1 MTVIKLLLVLPSL
14 GLAVFIAA
22 PALGPVSCLAASETN
37 HPKRTSSQ
45 EVKPEPTEQFF
56 TNAAVPHLKIEITG
70 TDLTNLRDKN
80 REYVRATV
88 REGAKEEKVYTDV
101 GIHLKGAAGSFR
113 GLDDKPALTLN
124 FDKFK
129 EHQKFHGL
137 DKIHLNNSV
146 QDPSYMTEHLCGT
159 LFREADVPASRVS
172 FARVWLN
179 GRDLGFYVLKEG
191 FDKQFLRLY
200 YRNPNG
206 NLYDGGFLR
215 EITEPLDRISG
226 HETNG
231 YAALKAAAAAATEP
245 DPNKRLQ
252 RLDQVLDLE
261 RFISFIA
268 VEIMTWH
275 WDGYALKRN
284 NYRVYHDPEADKIVF
299 FPHGMDQMFWEANGP
314 LFPNMEGLVARKV
327 LETTEGHRRYR
338 ARMSELLTNV
348 FKIEVLTNRINEL
361 QARIRPEL
369 MAINPEVARNHDGA
383 VDHLRAEVIGR
394 CDGLQRLLSIPEPQ
408 PLKFDNSGFASL
420 SAWRTLDPLGSA
432 LLDRVGVAGSK
443 RTLHIRAGPS
453 GKCTASWR
461 SRVLLVPGRYR
472 CEGLVR
478 TAGVVALEE
487 PTAAVQ
493 KGKGAGIRV
502 HGSLQPRSNEA
513 SGDTDWQKVEYD
525 FAVDPS
531 GGATEVVCELRAAKG
546 EAWFDL
552 DSLRL
557 VRKDR

>member
-1 MTVIKLLLVLPSL
+1 MAVTKLRFVLLGL
-14 GLAVFIAA
+14 GLALFISA
-22 PALGPVSCLAASETN
+22 PALGPISGLAASETN

-45 EVKPEPTEQFF
+45 PLRPEPTEQFF
-56 TNAAVPHLKIEITG
+56 TNRAVPHLKIEITG
-70 TDLTNLRDKN
+70 TNLTNLRDKN

-88 REGAKEEKVYTDV
+88 REGDAPEKVYSDV

-124 FDKFK
+124 FDKFR
-129 EHQKFHGL
+129 ERQKFHGL

-159 LFREADVPASRVS
+159 LFREANVPASRVS

-200 YRNPNG
+200 FRNPNG

-215 EITEPLDRISG
+215 EITEPLDKISG

-245 DPNKRLQ
+245 DPSQRLQ
-252 RLDQVLDLE
+252 RLDQVLALDCFL
-261 RFISFIA
+261 SFIA

-284 NYRVYHDPEADKIVF
+284 NYRVYHDPDADKIVF
-299 FPHGMDQMFWEANGP
+299 FPHGMDQMFWEPNGP
-314 LFPNMEGLVARKV
+314 LLPNMEGLVARKV
-327 LETTEGHRRYR
+327 LETTEGRRRYR

-369 MAINPEVARNHDGA
+369 TAINPEVARNHDGA

-394 CDGLQRLLSIPEPQ
+394 WAGLQRLLSIPEPQ
-408 PLKFDNSGFASL
+408 PLKFDNSGFAAL
-420 SAWRTLDPLGSA
+420 SIWRTLDPLGTA

-443 RTLHIRAGPS
+443 RTLHIRAGPA

-461 SRVLLVPGRYR
+461 CRVLLAPGQYR

-478 TAGVVALEE
+478 TAGVVALDE
-487 PTAAVQ
+487 PNAAVQ
-493 KGKGAGIRV
+493 KGKGAGLRV
-502 HGSLQPRSNEA
+502 HGSRQPRSNEA
-513 SGDTDWQKVEYD
+513 LGDTDWRKVEFD
-525 FAVDPS
+525 FAVDPA
-531 GGATEVVCELRAAKG
+531 GEEAEVVCELRAAKG

>member
-1 MTVIKLLLVLPSL
+1 MAVTKLRFVLLGL
-14 GLAVFIAA
+14 GLALFISA
-22 PALGPVSCLAASETN
+22 PALGPISGLAASETN

-45 EVKPEPTEQFF
+45 PLRPEPTEQFF
-56 TNAAVPHLKIEITG
+56 TNRAVPHLKIEITG
-70 TDLTNLRDKN
+70 TNLTNLRDKN

-88 REGAKEEKVYTDV
+88 REGDAPEKVYSDV

-124 FDKFK
+124 FDKFR
-129 EHQKFHGL
+129 ERQKFHGL

-159 LFREADVPASRVS
+159 LFREANVPASRVS

-200 YRNPNG
+200 FRNPNG

-215 EITEPLDRISG
+215 EITEPLDKISG

-245 DPNKRLQ
+245 DPSQRLQ
-252 RLDQVLDLE
+252 RLDQVLALD

-284 NYRVYHDPEADKIVF
+284 NYRVYHDPDADKIVF
-299 FPHGMDQMFWEANGP
+299 FPHGMDQMFWEPNGP
-314 LFPNMEGLVARKV
+314 LLPNMEGLVARKV
-327 LETTEGHRRYR
+327 LETTEGRRRYR

-369 MAINPEVARNHDGA
+369 TAINPEVARNHDGA

-394 CDGLQRLLSIPEPQ
+394 WAGLQRLLSIPEPQ
-408 PLKFDNSGFASL
+408 PLKFDNSGFAAL
-420 SAWRTLDPLGSA
+420 SIWRTLDPLGTA

-443 RTLHIRAGPS
+443 RTLHIRAGPA

-461 SRVLLVPGRYR
+461 CRVLLAPGQYR

-478 TAGVVALEE
+478 TAGVVALDE
-487 PTAAVQ
+487 PNAAVQ
-493 KGKGAGIRV
+493 KGKGAGLRV
-502 HGSLQPRSNEA
+502 HGSRQPRSNEA
-513 SGDTDWQKVEYD
+513 LGDTDWRKVEFD
-525 FAVDPS
+525 FAVDPA
-531 GGATEVVCELRAAKG
+531 GEEAEVVCELRAAKG

>member
-1 MTVIKLLLVLPSL
+1 MAVTKLRFVLLGL
-14 GLAVFIAA
+14 GLALFISA
-22 PALGPVSCLAASETN
+22 PALGPISGLAASETN

-45 EVKPEPTEQFF
+45 PLRPEPTGQFF
-56 TNAAVPHLKIEITG
+56 TNRAVPHLKIEITG
-70 TDLTNLRDKN
+70 TNLTNLRDKN

-88 REGAKEEKVYTDV
+88 REGDAPEKVYSDV

-124 FDKFK
+124 FDKFR
-129 EHQKFHGL
+129 ERQKFHGL

-159 LFREADVPASRVS
+159 LFREANVPASRVS

-200 YRNPNG
+200 FRNPNG

-215 EITEPLDRISG
+215 EITEPLDKISG

-245 DPNKRLQ
+245 DPTKRLQ
-252 RLDQVLDLE
+252 RLDQVLALD

-284 NYRVYHDPEADKIVF
+284 NYRVYHDPDADKIVF
-299 FPHGMDQMFWEANGP
+299 FPHGMDQMFWEPNGP
-314 LFPNMEGLVARKV
+314 LLPNMEGLVARKV
-327 LETTEGHRRYR
+327 LETTEGRRRYR

-369 MAINPEVARNHDGA
+369 TAINPEVARNHDGA

-394 CDGLQRLLSIPEPQ
+394 WAGLQRLLSIPEPQ
-408 PLKFDNSGFASL
+408 PLKFDNSGFAAL
-420 SAWRTLDPLGSA
+420 SIWRTLDPLGTA

-443 RTLHIRAGPS
+443 RTLHIRAGPA

-461 SRVLLVPGRYR
+461 CRVLLAPGQYR

-478 TAGVVALEE
+478 TAGVVALDE
-487 PTAAVQ
+487 PNAAVQ
-493 KGKGAGIRV
+493 KGKGAGLRV
-502 HGSLQPRSNEA
+502 HGSRQPRSNEA
-513 SGDTDWQKVEYD
+513 LGDTDWRKVEFD
-525 FAVDPS
+525 FAVDPA
-531 GGATEVVCELRAAKG
+531 GEEAEVVCELRAAKG

>member
-1 MTVIKLLLVLPSL
+1 MAVTKLRFVLLGL
-14 GLAVFIAA
+14 GLALFISA
-22 PALGPVSCLAASETN
+22 PALGPISGLAASETN

-45 EVKPEPTEQFF
+45 PLRPEPTEQFF
-56 TNAAVPHLKIEITG
+56 TNRAVPHLKIEITG
-70 TDLTNLRDKN
+70 TNLTNLRDKN

-88 REGAKEEKVYTDV
+88 REGDAPEKVYSDV

-124 FDKFK
+124 FDKFR
-129 EHQKFHGL
+129 ERQKFHGL

-159 LFREADVPASRVS
+159 LFREANVPAARVS

-200 YRNPNG
+200 FRNPNG

-215 EITEPLDRISG
+215 EITEPLDKISG

-245 DPNKRLQ
+245 DPTKRLQ
-252 RLDQVLDLE
+252 RLDQVLALD

-284 NYRVYHDPEADKIVF
+284 NYRVYHDPDADKIVF
-299 FPHGMDQMFWEANGP
+299 FPHGMDQMFWEPNGP
-314 LFPNMEGLVARKV
+314 LLPNMEGLVARKV
-327 LETTEGHRRYR
+327 LETTEGRRRYR

-369 MAINPEVARNHDGA
+369 TAINPEVARNHDGA

-394 CDGLQRLLSIPEPQ
+394 WAGLQRLLSIPEPQ
-408 PLKFDNSGFASL
+408 PLKFDNSGFAAL
-420 SAWRTLDPLGSA
+420 SIWRTLDPLGTA

-443 RTLHIRAGPS
+443 RTLHIRAGPA

-461 SRVLLVPGRYR
+461 CRVLLAPGQYR

-478 TAGVVALEE
+478 TAGVVALDE
-487 PTAAVQ
+487 PNAAVQ
-493 KGKGAGIRV
+493 KGKGAGLRV
-502 HGSLQPRSNEA
+502 HGSRQPRSNEA
-513 SGDTDWQKVEYD
+513 LGDTDWRKVEFD
-525 FAVDPS
+525 FAVDPA
-531 GGATEVVCELRAAKG
+531 GEEAEVVCELRAAKG

>member
-1 MTVIKLLLVLPSL
+1 MTVIKLRLFRLGLP
-14 GLAVFIAA
+14 LAVFIAA
-22 PALGPVSCLAASETN
+22 PPLGPVSCLAASETN
-37 HPKRTSSQ
+37 HPKRASSQ
-45 EVKPEPTEQFF
+45 EIKPEPTEQFF
-56 TNAAVPHLKIEITG
+56 TNRAVPHLKIEITG
-70 TDLTNLRDKN
+70 TNLTNLRDKN

-88 REGAKEEKVYTDV
+88 REGGKEAKVYTDV

-124 FDKFK
+124 FEKFK

-200 YRNPNG
+200 FRNPNG

-231 YAALKAAAAAATEP
+231 YAALKAAAAATTEP

-299 FPHGMDQMFWEANGP
+299 FPHGMDQMFWEPNGP
-314 LFPNMEGLVARKV
+314 LLPNMEGLVARKV
-327 LETTEGHRRYR
+327 LETTEGRRRYR

-369 MAINPEVARNHDGA
+369 TAINPEVARNHDGA

-394 CDGLQRLLSIPEPQ
+394 WAGLQRLLSIPEPQ
-408 PLKFDNSGFASL
+408 PLKFDNSGFAAL
-420 SAWRTLDPLGSA
+420 SIWRTLDPLGTA

-443 RTLHIRAGPS
+443 RTLHIRAGPA

-461 SRVLLVPGRYR
+461 CRVLLAPGQYR

-478 TAGVVALEE
+478 TAGVVALDE
-487 PTAAVQ
+487 PNAAVQ
-493 KGKGAGIRV
+493 KGKGAGLRV
-502 HGSLQPRSNEA
+502 HGSRQPRSNEA
-513 SGDTDWQKVEYD
+513 LGDTDWRKVEFD
-525 FAVDPS
+525 FAVDPA
-531 GGATEVVCELRAAKG
+531 GEEAEVVCELRAAKG

>member
-1 MTVIKLLLVLPSL
+1 MAVTKLRFVLLGL
-14 GLAVFIAA
+14 GLALFISA
-22 PALGPVSCLAASETN
+22 PALGPISGLAASETN

-45 EVKPEPTEQFF
+45 PLRPEPTEQFF
-56 TNAAVPHLKIEITG
+56 TNRAVPHLKIEITG
-70 TDLTNLRDKN
+70 TNLTNLRDKN

-88 REGAKEEKVYTDV
+88 REGDAPEKVYSDV

-124 FDKFK
+124 FDKFR
-129 EHQKFHGL
+129 ERQKFHGL

-159 LFREADVPASRVS
+159 LFREANVPASRVS

-200 YRNPNG
+200 FRNPNG

-215 EITEPLDRISG
+215 EITEPLDKISG

-245 DPNKRLQ
+245 DPTKRLQ
-252 RLDQVLDLE
+252 RLDQVLALD

-284 NYRVYHDPEADKIVF
+284 NYRVYHDPDADKIVF
-299 FPHGMDQMFWEANGP
+299 FPHGMDQMFWEPNGP
-314 LFPNMEGLVARKV
+314 LLPNMEGLVARKV
-327 LETTEGHRRYR
+327 LETTEGRRRYR

-369 MAINPEVARNHDGA
+369 TAINPEVARNHDGA

-394 CDGLQRLLSIPEPQ
+394 WAGLQRLLSIPEPQ
-408 PLKFDNSGFASL
+408 PLKFDNSGFAAL
-420 SAWRTLDPLGSA
+420 SIWRTLDPLGTA

-443 RTLHIRAGPS
+443 RTLHIRAGPA

-461 SRVLLVPGRYR
+461 CRVLLAPGQYR

-478 TAGVVALEE
+478 TAGVVALDE
-487 PTAAVQ
+487 PNAAVQ
-493 KGKGAGIRV
+493 KGKGAGLRV
-502 HGSLQPRSNEA
+502 HGSRQPRSNEA
-513 SGDTDWQKVEYD
+513 LGDTDWRKVEFD
-525 FAVDPS
+525 FAVDPA
-531 GGATEVVCELRAAKG
+531 GEEAEVVCELRAAKG